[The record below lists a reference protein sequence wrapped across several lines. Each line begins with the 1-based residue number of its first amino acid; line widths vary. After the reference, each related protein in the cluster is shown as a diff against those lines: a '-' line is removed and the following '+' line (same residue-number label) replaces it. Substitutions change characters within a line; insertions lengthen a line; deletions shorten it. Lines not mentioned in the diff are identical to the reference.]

1 MDEFKL
7 PPTRQAKMQAL
18 NPLMGLTILIK
29 APAHQGRGR
38 KNWQG

>member
-18 NPLMGLTILIK
+18 NPLMGLTILIFEI
-29 APAHQGRGR
+29 ADTPWNRCDC
-38 KNWQG
+38 